1 MSLRKLSVAL
11 LGCSLL
17 ASGTCHAQQNTAQGA
32 VIGGAT
38 GAVIG
43 GLIGKQSRKTAGGAV
58 IGGVVGAV
66 AGGAIGRQQDNEL
79 ARREYAYQQ
88 AMYNQQ
94 QQVYVQQQAAIQSGV
109 SSADVVT
116 MTRSGVNDAVIMSQ
130 LQTRGV
136 QRRLEVS
143 DIIALHQQGVSDVVI
158 SAMQSAPVAGQMA
171 RPTYSAPATV
181 VYEQPPVYYRPA
193 PVIVQQPPVY
203 YGNTVVVERGYYPTH
218 RHGYRF

>member
-1 MSLRKLSVAL
+1 MSFRKLSIAL

-17 ASGTCHAQQNTAQGA
+17 AGGTCHAQQNTAQGA
-32 VIGGAT
+32 VLGGAT

-43 GLIGKQSRKTAGGAV
+43 GLLGKQSHHTAGGAV

-88 AMYNQQ
+88 SLYNQQ

-109 SSADVVT
+109 SPADVVT
-116 MTRSGVNDAVIMSQ
+116 MTRSGVNDGVIMSQ

-136 QRRLEVS
+136 QRRLEVN
-143 DIIALHQQGVSDVVI
+143 DIISLHQQGVSDTVI
-158 SAMQSAPVAGQMA
+158 SAMQSAPVAGQIA
-171 RPTYSAPATV
+171 RPAYTQPTTV

-203 YGNTVVVERGYYPTH
+203 YGGGTVVIERGYPVH